1 MVWSVVVR
9 LMHHTHTIHKQTKH
23 MHFFVCGL
31 FSSLFFH
38 CCFFF
43 LLFIDKLN
51 LQKLFE
57 GQKKRAIGI
66 HWSCFFYTNI
76 LIVLINW
83 SDSFFL
89 CTLINSNL
97 IEFLFISLYCSLA
110 NEWKPDNEPWKNLAS
125 EFYWT
130 MKKKTWWTMNNIFL
144 KGLWVCGLILIAHI
158 TTNIFFQID
167 D

>member
-1 MVWSVVVR
+1 MSLFYSMSLQSLVNWRVLFNFGISKPFFFISAH
-9 LMHHTHTIHKQTKH
+9 LEMMSPTHTS
-23 MHFFVCGL
+23 FFIAV
-31 FSSLFFH
+31 
-38 CCFFF
+38 FF
-43 LLFIDKLN
+43 LSLYRQIKSA
-51 LQKLFE
+51 KTIWRTK
-57 GQKKRAIGI
+57 KKRAIGI

-130 MKKKTWWTMNNIFL
+130 MKKKTWWTMNNIFWRDCESVAWFWL
-144 KGLWVCGLILIAHI
+144 H
-158 TTNIFFQID
+158 T
-167 D
+167 